1 MKSDHSLKSYTW
13 SWKNCSTKNQKE
25 LVEKSLYL
33 SFEKSH
39 QGIEKCW
46 RKLKN
51 LFDLKKHH
59 RDRDRGKFLDHF
71 LFFGWDQRFDF
82 YDRFIKN
89 HLKTHLLTDTIA
101 YTLEISNYQS
111 PPLQTTQTPSLQ
123 SPRKAPNHVNRPHI
137 THF

>member
-1 MKSDHSLKSYTW
+1 MTTPLKVTLDLE
-13 SWKNCSTKNQKE
+13 KLLNQ
-25 LVEKSLYL
+25 KSLYL

-71 LFFGWDQRFDF
+71 LFFGRDQRFDF

-111 PPLQTTQTPSLQ
+111 LPYKPLKPLPFLNHHQTLPNPKNRRHNPYI
-123 SPRKAPNHVNRPHI
+123 SPFFVLLI
-137 THF
+137 D